1 MILDVREKKD
11 KRLNLSHRFTCRAT
25 DRRDQSYKLGPR
37 RTGRWPHLFVL
48 GAAQDL
54 RNANCHQCPLTAP
67 HPYIFLLTSTL
78 FKTILLRL
86 SLWRPILKHENI
98 FQSLSLCFSAP
109 PYSTILI
116 ALFAPL
122 TSSLVMTRAIYN
134 NYPDQKSVIRSKMS
148 EEFECLEVDKN
159 SLCAKRCRHHALPR
173 DP

>member
-67 HPYIFLLTSTL
+67 HPYIFLLTQTL

-86 SLWRPILKHENI
+86 LLWRFGTAANARPILKHENI
-98 FQSLSLCFSAP
+98 FQSLSLCLSAP
-109 PYSTILI
+109 PYSTSQTILI
-116 ALFAPL
+116 ALFAP
-122 TSSLVMTRAIYN
+122 
-134 NYPDQKSVIRSKMS
+134 PH
-148 EEFECLEVDKN
+148 F
-159 SLCAKRCRHHALPR
+159 
-173 DP
+173 